1 VYPPSKKRASAKHRN
16 GPNQMLLQGFQTW
29 QHHLE
34 CSCWIFFL
42 GAANQER
49 QGAGHE
55 KLGKSE
61 TTNIMT
67 YYDILRPYHIINKSD
82 KSGGSSK
89 QMQQKRPCLREANQT
104 LSGQTDL
111 EPDVRRF
118 RLIHNGARSG
128 KKIYHQ
134 K

>member
-1 VYPPSKKRASAKHRN
+1 MAYLDEWVYPPAKKINAAKRRD
-16 GPNQMLLQGFQTW
+16 GPSQMLLQGFQTR
-29 QHHLE
+29 QHHL
-34 CSCWIFFL
+34 
-42 GAANQER
+42 ER

-61 TTNIMT
+61 TTNIIMT
-67 YYDILRPYHIINKSD
+67 YYDILWPYHIINKSD
-82 KSGGSSK
+82 KSGDSSK

-111 EPDVRRF
+111 DPDVRHF
-118 RLIHNGARSG
+118 RLIHNGARSW
-128 KKIYHQ
+128 KKMYHQ